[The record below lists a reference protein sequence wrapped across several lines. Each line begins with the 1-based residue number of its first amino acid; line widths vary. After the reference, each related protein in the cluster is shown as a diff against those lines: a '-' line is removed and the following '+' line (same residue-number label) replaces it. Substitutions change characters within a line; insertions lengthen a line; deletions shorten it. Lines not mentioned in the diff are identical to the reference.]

1 MSPGEQFGRIG
12 VHDRWME
19 GRAGEPS
26 EKDVKVRENIIHLL
40 LSIPNLRGNLCT
52 INFNLLV

>member
-19 GRAGEPS
+19 DRAGEPS
-26 EKDVKVRENIIHLL
+26 EKDVKVCENLIDISSTTNPKPKGQPLY
-40 LSIPNLRGNLCT
+40 N
-52 INFNLLV
+52 